1 MSAKTQPMR
10 ARARPIRRPRM
21 RILPFVAFTLLVP
34 GTLPAQRVEARGG
47 NLFYHASA
55 QAPPRQLTTSGRDR
69 DQRLSPDGRTVA
81 FIRGT
86 PGNLVMTALDREEAT
101 ELWIIRTD
109 GSGAR
114 MLVRGRTAD
123 DPRRTLASMQS
134 PQFSPDGRR
143 IYFLSTAWVTS
154 AAVHAVDTSTGRE
167 WFVAPGNSLEVV
179 PSGRYAG
186 HLLVGQH
193 RYFLAGG
200 SYDWL
205 WLLTPDGSDVGP
217 VGETE
222 GALEAFRE
230 MYVSP

>member
-1 MSAKTQPMR
+1 
-10 ARARPIRRPRM
+10 M
-21 RILPFVAFTLLVP
+21 RILPLILLAVLMP
-34 GTLPAQRVEARGG
+34 GSVLAQRVEVRGG

-55 QAPPRQLTTSGRDR
+55 RAAPRQLTTSGRDR
-69 DQRLSPDGRTVA
+69 EPRLSPDGRTVA

-101 ELWIIRTD
+101 ELWVIRTD

-123 DPRRTLASMQS
+123 DPRRTLASLQS

-143 IYFLSTAWVTS
+143 IYFLGTAWVTS
-154 AAVHAVDTSTGRE
+154 AAVHAVDASTGRE
-167 WFVAPGNSLEVV
+167 WFVAPGSTLEVV

-200 SYDWL
+200 SYDWF
-205 WLLTPDGSDVGP
+205 WLVTPDGRDVGP

-222 GALEAFRE
+222 AALEAFRE